1 MSLSVS
7 TSSGATMGVVNV
19 AMTRK
24 TMDIAL
30 DQNTQLLAS
39 LPQAASPA
47 HLGQSVDLF
56 A

>member
-1 MSLSVS
+1 
-7 TSSGATMGVVNV
+7 MGLVDI

-30 DQNTQLLAS
+30 DQNAQLLQS
-39 LPQAASPA
+39 LPQVPGPA
-47 HLGQSVDLF
+47 HMGQNVDLF

>member
-7 TSSGATMGVVNV
+7 TSSGAVMGVVNV

-30 DQNTQLLAS
+30 DQNAQLLAS
-39 LPQAASPA
+39 LPQAPGPT
-47 HLGQSVDLF
+47 HLGQSVDLY